1 MSGRTGVMCEYVKLV
16 TRDSELWKTQK
27 CVEMSCGVTAIGDGE
42 LWLTPCKLVRYEVTC
57 ERSLENDKN
66 KRVSVGDGRSW

>member
-1 MSGRTGVMCEYVKLV
+1 MQKCVEISCEA
-16 TRDSELWKTQK
+16 TAIGDGELWKTQK

-57 ERSLENDKN
+57 ERSLENGKN

>member
-1 MSGRTGVMCEYVKLV
+1 MKLV
-16 TRDSELWKTQK
+16 TRDSEQWKTQK

-66 KRVSVGDGRSW
+66 KRVSVVDGRSW

>member
-1 MSGRTGVMCEYVKLV
+1 MQKCVEISCKATAIGDG
-16 TRDSELWKTQK
+16 ELWKTQK